1 MLKDR
6 TTTDTTALRE
16 QLSGVVAKAVT
27 TMIANSGTG
36 ALTQAQAAS
45 AATASAAITE
55 QSANEKAAGTP
66 TVADHNDVRDRS
78 TNAYHRRGI
87 EIRRHHQRYLPQL
100 LEELVDYR
108 ARAIFILLRKRRVAR
123 CINE

>member
-45 AATASAAITE
+45 AATSSAAITE
-55 QSANEKAAGTP
+55 QFCEREGCGDP
-66 TVADHNDVRDRS
+66 HCR
-78 TNAYHRRGI
+78 
-87 EIRRHHQRYLPQL
+87 
-100 LEELVDYR
+100 
-108 ARAIFILLRKRRVAR
+108 
-123 CINE
+123 